1 MKTTTTTKGRGKRVR
16 QLAEPEKQAL
26 SLSFPGHSELGEVGV
41 ALTLSHWPSSSSG
54 RSSAASPFFALA
66 SGPLLRAPPAIL
78 VVLSVPGKK
87 TKNTI
92 SCETGATG
100 ATGDAGSKR

>member
-1 MKTTTTTKGRGKRVR
+1 M
-16 QLAEPEKQAL
+16 
-26 SLSFPGHSELGEVGV
+26 GV

-78 VVLSVPGKK
+78 LAPRVVLSVPLGKRQK
-87 TKNTI
+87 T
-92 SCETGATG
+92 
-100 ATGDAGSKR
+100 